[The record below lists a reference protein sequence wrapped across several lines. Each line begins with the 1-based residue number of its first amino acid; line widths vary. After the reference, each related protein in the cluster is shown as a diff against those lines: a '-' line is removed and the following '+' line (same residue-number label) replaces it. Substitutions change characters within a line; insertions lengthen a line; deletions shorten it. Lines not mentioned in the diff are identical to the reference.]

1 MHLKRLGRVF
11 IAHCVFAVWLVLEGV
26 QGVWN
31 PKTLRQKLPG
41 HEVTERSHPPLRSR
55 CFRDFREG
63 KCSLLH
69 RSQRTSPKTSTFSKN
84 VTSSKVPFRPDEE
97 GAEEKYRPAS
107 SKTWTYIGIRSR
119 DFEPPRLSKSVLSR
133 VEDRH

>member
-1 MHLKRLGRVF
+1 MQ
-11 IAHCVFAVWLVLEGV
+11 LVASLAKNEPENINV
-26 QGVWN
+26 Q
-31 PKTLRQKLPG
+31 Q
-41 HEVTERSHPPLRSR
+41 
-55 CFRDFREG
+55 
-63 KCSLLH
+63 
-69 RSQRTSPKTSTFSKN
+69 KN
-84 VTSSKVPFRPDEE
+84 VTSSKVPFRLDEE